1 MEIDCSTQFLSSNV
15 DQAPIWLVRMK
26 LKIQQEQTCLRH
38 FWVYEKS
45 GGVYC

>member
-26 LKIQQEQTCLRH
+26 LKIQQQTCLRH
-38 FWVYEKS
+38 FGVYEKS
-45 GGVYC
+45 GGGYC